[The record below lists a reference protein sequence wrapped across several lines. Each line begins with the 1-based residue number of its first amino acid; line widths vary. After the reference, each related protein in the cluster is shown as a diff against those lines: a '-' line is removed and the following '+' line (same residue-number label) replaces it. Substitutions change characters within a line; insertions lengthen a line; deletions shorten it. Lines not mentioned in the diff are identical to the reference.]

1 MKSNLAFLIFHHAP
15 QMDSGL
21 LFGQHIGLKSCQLE
35 KKAIMAVILSW
46 DPGTI
51 GHCFG
56 IARVHN
62 IRSFLVATWR
72 EDRINIYI

>member
-1 MKSNLAFLIFHHAP
+1 
-15 QMDSGL
+15 
-21 LFGQHIGLKSCQLE
+21 
-35 KKAIMAVILSW
+35 MAVILSW

-72 EDRINIYI
+72 EDRININIYIEYILERYALKKVVPSPYY

>member
-1 MKSNLAFLIFHHAP
+1 
-15 QMDSGL
+15 
-21 LFGQHIGLKSCQLE
+21 
-35 KKAIMAVILSW
+35 MAVILSW

-72 EDRINIYI
+72 EDRINIYIEYILERYALRKVVPSPYY

>member
-1 MKSNLAFLIFHHAP
+1 
-15 QMDSGL
+15 
-21 LFGQHIGLKSCQLE
+21 
-35 KKAIMAVILSW
+35 MAVILSW

-72 EDRINIYI
+72 EDRINIYIGYILERYALRKVVPSPYY

>member
-1 MKSNLAFLIFHHAP
+1 
-15 QMDSGL
+15 
-21 LFGQHIGLKSCQLE
+21 
-35 KKAIMAVILSW
+35 MAVILSW